1 MIELVDVYKAFG
13 DLVVLDGVS
22 LRLERGKTTSL
33 IGPSGTGKSVLLKI
47 IVGLLQPD
55 SGQVLIDGVDM
66 ARASHRQKLE
76 LRRKFGMLFQDGALF
91 DSLTAGE
98 NVAFP
103 LRYHTK
109 LSAVQRRA
117 VAQQKLD
124 IVELGEAYDRP
135 TPALS
140 GGQRKRVG
148 LARAIVMEP
157 QAVLFDEPNSGLDP
171 VTSDTIDALIGRMK
185 RALGITFVV
194 ITHDIVQALSVSDRV
209 GMLHG
214 GKLIA
219 FGTTEELVANPNE
232 VVQRFLARNLAP
244 PRRGAQPTS

>member
-109 LSAVQRRA
+109 LSAVQHA
-117 VAQQKLD
+117 D
-124 IVELGEAYDRP
+124 
-135 TPALS
+135 
-140 GGQRKRVG
+140 
-148 LARAIVMEP
+148 AI
-157 QAVLFDEPNSGLDP
+157 
-171 VTSDTIDALIGRMK
+171 
-185 RALGITFVV
+185 
-194 ITHDIVQALSVSDRV
+194 
-209 GMLHG
+209 
-214 GKLIA
+214 
-219 FGTTEELVANPNE
+219 
-232 VVQRFLARNLAP
+232 
-244 PRRGAQPTS
+244 